1 MRFRSIPINT
11 ELRAFDDAVDVYML
25 DPSGHIMRRWLSRQ
39 SNLGTVSL
47 EYQLSDQPVFG
58 EWKVQI
64 IAQGQIEEATFLVE
78 EYYQTRFEVNVTMP
92 AFFFTSDKYIRGV
105 VHANYTSGAPVPGNL
120 TLRATIR
127 PIRPTLLPEYTRYQS
142 DQERNRDRQR
152 YGTDKEREV
161 SYENYRPVI
170 VEKYFNFDEQF
181 PFWFDRPEHEYDPIP
196 HLRLFYG
203 AYEFNYPM
211 EELERFVPSLDG
223 MEVQVTATVGE
234 RFYDEIIEGYST
246 ARIYNSSIKVEFP
259 GGSPQVFKP
268 AMPIT
273 CFVSINL

>member
-1 MRFRSIPINT
+1 
-11 ELRAFDDAVDVYML
+11 
-25 DPSGHIMRRWLSRQ
+25 MRRWLSRQ

-47 EYQLSDQPVFG
+47 EYQLSDQPVYG

-92 AFFFTSDKYIRGV
+92 AFFFTTDKYLRGV
-105 VHANYTSGAPVPGNL
+105 VHANYTSGAPVSGNL

-127 PIRPTLLPEYTRYQS
+127 PIRPSLLPQYTRHQS
-142 DQERNRDRQR
+142 ELDMNRARDRQNQR
-152 YGTDKEREV
+152 YGPDRNRERDREQDL
-161 SYENYRPVI
+161 ENYRPI
-170 VEKYFNFDEQF
+170 IAEKFFNFDEQL
-181 PFWFDRPEHEYDPIP
+181 PFWFDRPAEHEYGELPF
-196 HLRLFYG
+196 LRFFYG

-211 EELERFVPSLDG
+211 EELERFVPNLDG

-234 RFYDEIIEGYST
+234 RFYNEIIEGYST
-246 ARIYNSSIKVEFP
+246 ARIFNSSITVEFA

-273 CFVSINL
+273 CYVSILYYQLYNDQRFIFLCE